1 MSHQC
6 SSQQKAYYLLAKV
19 VLGSLLLWLS
29 STAAG
34 FATNSVRFTSH
45 AQPIKVLEVYSSQGC
60 SSCPPAER
68 WVSQFVDSPA
78 LFTQVFPL
86 VFHVDYW
93 DYIGWSDPFASAQ
106 FSQRQQLYKQK
117 GAIGSVY
124 TPGFV
129 VNGKEW
135 KGWFAQP
142 SSTRALLALPGIA
155 NPDTLHVALKGNTLA
170 IEIQDIHGESNN
182 VGDKYTN
189 ANLNIAVLG
198 MGLSTP
204 VTRGENA
211 RQTLVEDF
219 VVLEFLQFHWPLDQS
234 LTLNLPSTL
243 ANAPRY
249 AVVVFLSESN
259 NQRPLLAA
267 GGLLPT
273 DWQW

>member
-1 MSHQC
+1 MVEFYSRWFCYKQC
-6 SSQQKAYYLLAKV
+6 AVYFPCSANQSAGSILISGLQQLPTCRALGESICRLTRIVYTGFSLGLSRGLLGLHRLV
-19 VLGSLLLWLS
+19 RSLCLC
-29 STAAG
+29 T
-34 FATNSVRFTSH
+34 
-45 AQPIKVLEVYSSQGC
+45 I
-60 SSCPPAER
+60 
-68 WVSQFVDSPA
+68 
-78 LFTQVFPL
+78 
-86 VFHVDYW
+86 
-93 DYIGWSDPFASAQ
+93 
-106 FSQRQQLYKQK
+106 QRQQLYKQK